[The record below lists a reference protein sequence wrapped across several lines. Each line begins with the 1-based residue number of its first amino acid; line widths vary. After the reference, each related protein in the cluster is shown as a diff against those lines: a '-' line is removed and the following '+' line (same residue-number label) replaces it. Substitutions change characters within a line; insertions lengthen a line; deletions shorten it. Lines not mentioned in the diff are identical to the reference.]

1 MPEARK
7 LRATLAS
14 ERGVSGYS
22 VDGFNVNF
30 AGPIAIQTAGAKIA
44 FRPVGEATSFPRP
57 TRGLSTFRNVRQ
69 ILLCNLGSAHKC
81 SHLGH

>member
-30 AGPIAIQTAGAKIA
+30 ADPIAIQTAGAKIA
-44 FRPVGEATSFPRP
+44 FRPVGEATL
-57 TRGLSTFRNVRQ
+57 LSA
-69 ILLCNLGSAHKC
+69 AHTWPFDFQKC
-81 SHLGH
+81 PANPAL